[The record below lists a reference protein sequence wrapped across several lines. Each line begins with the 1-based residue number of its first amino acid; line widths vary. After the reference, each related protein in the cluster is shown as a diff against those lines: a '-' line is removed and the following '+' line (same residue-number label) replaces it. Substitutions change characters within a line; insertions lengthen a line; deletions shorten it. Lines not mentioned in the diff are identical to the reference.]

1 MYSDAYLAFDIYV
14 YPYSVCQHL
23 HQMSRFPVIPFLPS
37 EKITP
42 SRNGFICE
50 ISTKICYKLKSLN
63 CAIIEHTITS
73 KTDHAQKKLAA
84 RGAWNNLVNK
94 IFEYLNNL
102 GDDVVLN

>member
-1 MYSDAYLAFDIYV
+1 
-14 YPYSVCQHL
+14 
-23 HQMSRFPVIPFLPS
+23 MSRFPVIPFLPS
-37 EKITP
+37 ENITP

-63 CAIIEHTITS
+63 FAIAEHTITT
-73 KTDHAQKKLAA
+73 KMQHAQKKLAA
-84 RGAWNNLVNK
+84 RGAWNNLANK